1 MQWKTAEYSGWGR
14 ALRAR
19 GTLARPE
26 KLSAL
31 SAALQGRGPAIGNR
45 RSYGDGPIHDGG
57 AAIDMTRM
65 DRLLSFDAETGVVEA
80 EAGITIAELL
90 RVFAHKGWMPAVMPG
105 TGFATLGGCIANDVH
120 GKNHHNAGS
129 FGQHVLAVTLMTD
142 NGPREVTLQTN
153 RGLFRAT
160 MGGQGQTGAILS
172 AKLQLKAIPG
182 QRMRV
187 KETRISDFDSFLAAF
202 DTSEAEY
209 TVGWIDATKRGKRL
223 GRGILEEG
231 TLAEGGRPGPVK
243 RSLSVPLDAPHFA
256 LSWPVVKLFNAFYIS
271 RIPDTSRKRTRPL
284 EDFFFPL
291 DRIHDWNRLYGKR
304 GFHQFQC
311 VVPLDK
317 GPELKAILTTIARAG
332 IASPLAVLKKMG
344 PGRAGHLSFPMAG
357 YTLAVDFPARAKV
370 PAIFARLEQQV
381 LDAGGRLYFAK
392 DALAHPD
399 SIAAMYPELAD
410 WRAEVAKA
418 DPEGHLETDLVRR
431 LKLRSAT

>member
-1 MQWKTAEYSGWGR
+1 MQWKIAEYAGWGR
-14 ALRAR
+14 VVRAR

-26 KLSAL
+26 NLPAL
-31 SAALQGRGPAIGNR
+31 ATALAGRGPAIGNR
-45 RSYGDGPIHDGG
+45 RSYGDGPLNDGG
-57 AAIDMTRM
+57 AAIEMTRM
-65 DRLLSFDAETGVVEA
+65 DRLLAFDPETGVLEVEA
-80 EAGITIAELL
+80 GATIAELL
-90 RVFAHKGWMPAVMPG
+90 RVFAPRGWMPAVMPG
-105 TGFATLGGCIANDVH
+105 TGFATVGGCIANDVH

-129 FGQHVLAVTLMTD
+129 FGQHVLGLRLMTD
-142 NGPREVTLQTN
+142 QGPREV
-153 RGLFRAT
+153 RPEAEPALFRAT

-172 AKLQLKAIPG
+172 AKLQLQPVPG

-187 KETRISDFDSFLAAF
+187 KETRIRDFDSFLAAF
-202 DTSEAEY
+202 DSSQAEY

-231 TLAEGGRPGPVK
+231 TLAEGGRPGP
-243 RSLSVPLDAPHFA
+243 RRRAITVPLDAPRLA

-284 EDFFFPL
+284 EEFFFPL
-291 DRIHDWNRLYGKR
+291 DRIYDWNRLYGKR

-317 GPELKAILTTIARAG
+317 GPELKAILETIAKAG

-357 YTLAVDFPARAKV
+357 YTLAVDFPARKKV
-370 PAIFARLEQQV
+370 PAIFAKLEQQV

-399 SIAAMYPELAD
+399 NIAAMYPELSA
-410 WRAEVAKA
+410 WRAEIAKT
-418 DPEGHLETDLVRR
+418 DPDGRLATDLVRR
-431 LKLRSAT
+431 LNLRTVA